1 MLFVRYES
9 SWCYKCKQYS
19 PRAVPVDV
27 GKLANKICW
36 IFAQLII
43 RIVITR
49 IAIIGEYKAPLPEA
63 VYLIEKIVKYQIE
76 SVVSFELVYFWVI
89 EFNIKHVC
97 CKIKSAESISDLRG
111 SHSIELEDFI
121 FLFRN
126 DRVTESSSF
135 KIWFLVLMINRHD
148 VR

>member
-1 MLFVRYES
+1 
-9 SWCYKCKQYS
+9 
-19 PRAVPVDV
+19 VPVDV

-76 SVVSFELVYFWVI
+76 SVVSFELVYF
-89 EFNIKHVC
+89 
-97 CKIKSAESISDLRG
+97 
-111 SHSIELEDFI
+111 
-121 FLFRN
+121 
-126 DRVTESSSF
+126 
-135 KIWFLVLMINRHD
+135 
-148 VR
+148 